1 MSRIETTAKPKLSIV
16 LASQNACRSVSECLG
31 EIESQCQG
39 NATIEIIVVDNSIDG
54 TTDVIARNFPMV
66 QLVRASRDKLIPELW
81 GIGIN
86 QSAGD
91 YIAVTTT
98 HFVPAKNWLGET
110 LKVHKNQYAGVGG
123 AIENDD
129 KAGLISWAVY
139 FCRYSRYML
148 PFAVEDVEDF
158 AADNASY
165 KRDSL
170 ERVIPAM
177 ENGFWEVFVHQEM
190 KKQKMSLLL
199 TPNIVVYH
207 LDSFTFR
214 GFMRQRFWHGRQFG
228 STRSSNIPAFK
239 RAMLGL
245 LSPIIPFIYLY
256 RITRRVVIRKRN
268 IDKYLLSLPVLFS
281 FLVSW
286 ALGEFSGY
294 LWNRKNEETGN

>member
-1 MSRIETTAKPKLSIV
+1 MSNIKTIAKPKLSVV

-31 EIESQCQG
+31 EIEKQCQG
-39 NATIEIIVVDNSIDG
+39 NVIEIVVVDNSIDG
-54 TTDVIARNFPMV
+54 TQDVIARNFPKV
-66 QLVRASRDKLIPELW
+66 KLVRASKDKFIPELW

-91 YIAVTTT
+91 YVAVTTT
-98 HFVPAKNWLGET
+98 HFVPSKNWIAEI
-110 LKVHKNQYAGVGG
+110 LKKQDTQYDGVGG

-148 PFAVEDVEDF
+148 PFAEEDVEDF

-170 ERVIPAM
+170 EHVKHAM
-177 ENGFWEVFVHQEM
+177 KNGFWEVTVHQEM
-190 KKQKMSLLL
+190 KKEKMSLLL
-199 TPNIVVYH
+199 TPDIVVYH
-207 LDSFTFR
+207 HDSFTFR
-214 GFMRQRFWHGRQFG
+214 GFIRQRFWHGRQFG
-228 STRSSNIPAFK
+228 STRASSIPTSK

-245 LSPIIPFIYLY
+245 LSPLIPFIYLY
-256 RITRRVVIRKRN
+256 RITRRVFTRQRN
-268 IDKYLLSLPVLFS
+268 IDKYLLSLPLLFL

-294 LWNRKNEETGN
+294 LWKLKE

>member
-1 MSRIETTAKPKLSIV
+1 MSKIETITKPKLSVV

-31 EIESQCQG
+31 EIEKQR
-39 NATIEIIVVDNSIDG
+39 NEDAIEIIVVDNSIDG
-54 TTDVIARNFPMV
+54 TQDIIARNFPNV
-66 QLVRASRDKLIPELW
+66 KLVRASKDNFIPELW

-98 HFVPAKNWLGET
+98 HFIPAKNWIAEI
-110 LKVHKNQYAGVGG
+110 LKKQEAEYAGVGG
-123 AIENDD
+123 AIENDA
-129 KAGLISWAVY
+129 KAGLVSWAVY

-148 PFAVEDVEDF
+148 PFADEDAEDF

-165 KRDSL
+165 KRDGL
-170 ERVIPAM
+170 ERVKHAM
-177 ENGFWEVFVHQEM
+177 ENGFWEVFVHQAM
-190 KKQKMSLLL
+190 KKEKMSLLL
-199 TPNIVVYH
+199 TPNIIVYH
-207 LDSFTFR
+207 RDSFSFR

-228 STRSSNIPAFK
+228 SNRTSNISAFK

-245 LSPIIPFIYLY
+245 LSPLIPFIYLY
-256 RITRRVVIRKRN
+256 RITRRVYTRKRN

-281 FLVSW
+281 FLISW

-294 LWNRKNEETGN
+294 LWKSKE

>member
-1 MSRIETTAKPKLSIV
+1 MSKIETIAKPKLSVV

-31 EIESQCQG
+31 EIEKQCQG
-39 NATIEIIVVDNSIDG
+39 NAIEIIVVDNSIDG
-54 TTDVIARNFPMV
+54 TQDVIARNFPNV
-66 QLVRASRDKLIPELW
+66 KLVRTSKDKFIPELW

-98 HFVPAKNWLGET
+98 HFVPSKNWIAEI
-110 LKVHKNQYAGVGG
+110 LKKQEAQYAGVGG
-123 AIENDD
+123 AIENDG
-129 KAGLISWAVY
+129 KAGLVSWAVY

-148 PFAVEDVEDF
+148 PFAEEDSEDF

-170 ERVIPAM
+170 DHVKHTM
-177 ENGFWEVFVHQEM
+177 ENGFWEVTVHQAM
-190 KKQKMSLLL
+190 KKEKMSLLL
-199 TPNIVVYH
+199 TPDIVVYH
-207 LDSFTFR
+207 HDSFTFR

-228 STRSSNIPAFK
+228 STRALSIPASK

-245 LSPIIPFIYLY
+245 LSPLIPFIYLY
-256 RITRRVVIRKRN
+256 RITRRVFTRKRN
-268 IDKYLLSLPVLFS
+268 IDKYLLSLPLLFL

-286 ALGEFSGY
+286 ALGEFNGY
-294 LWNRKNEETGN
+294 LWKSKE